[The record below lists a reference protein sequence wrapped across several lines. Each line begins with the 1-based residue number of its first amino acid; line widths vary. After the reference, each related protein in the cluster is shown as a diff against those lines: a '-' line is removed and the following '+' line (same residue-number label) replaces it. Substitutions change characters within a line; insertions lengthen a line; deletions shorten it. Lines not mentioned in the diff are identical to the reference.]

1 MWTWCLSSFCLGGA
15 CTLPSHPRT
24 ATLNE
29 ANGRYYFRRIFF
41 FSRADI
47 SVGGLRGERSR
58 ISRAAC
64 VDQWDSA
71 INYISCKRCHA
82 FLLIQESALR
92 YVLALVGRYS
102 CYRIQCAVF
111 LYFFT
116 RTAIVFCNEHNCRNV
131 WSFELFVSI
140 IRKTF
145 YLPINAKAEALPNEK
160 RKKKREK
167 RCTYAR
173 EQTHTHPFYLFSTL
187 DLQHSYTRARIL
199 PQEVHEQN
207 TKTSSTVIGLCVGS
221 YSL

>member
-1 MWTWCLSSFCLGGA
+1 MWTWWLSSICLDSA
-15 CTLPSHPRT
+15 CTLPSHPKT
-24 ATLNE
+24 STLNE
-29 ANGRYYFRRIFF
+29 ANGRYYFRRIF

-71 INYISCKRCHA
+71 IKYISCKRCHA

-145 YLPINAKAEALPNEK
+145 YLPINAKTEALPNEK
-160 RKKKREK
+160 RKKTRKDMHLR
-167 RCTYAR
+167 TWAN
-173 EQTHTHPFYLFSTL
+173 THTS
-187 DLQHSYTRARIL
+187 IL
-199 PQEVHEQN
+199 PIFNCRPSILIHSRAYYHKKYTN
-207 TKTSSTVIGLCVGS
+207 VIRAKH
-221 YSL
+221 